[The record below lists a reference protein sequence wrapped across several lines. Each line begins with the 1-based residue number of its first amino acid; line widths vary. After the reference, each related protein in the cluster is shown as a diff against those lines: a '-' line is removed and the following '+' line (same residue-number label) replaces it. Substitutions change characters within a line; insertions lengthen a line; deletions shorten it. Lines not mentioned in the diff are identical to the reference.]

1 MDHRIIIRVFIPRMS
16 LVEAVKIEE
25 AIGKLVAKVEG
36 ARTELTAMTVR
47 RPQEEA
53 R

>member
-1 MDHRIIIRVFIPRMS
+1 MS

-36 ARTELTAMTVR
+36 ARTELTAM
-47 RPQEEA
+47 RPIDLPRE
-53 R
+53 